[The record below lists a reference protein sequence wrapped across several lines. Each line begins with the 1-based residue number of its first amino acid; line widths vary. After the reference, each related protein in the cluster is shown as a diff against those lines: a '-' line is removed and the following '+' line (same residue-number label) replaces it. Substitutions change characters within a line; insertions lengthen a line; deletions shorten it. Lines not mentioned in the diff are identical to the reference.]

1 MYLRLPHKQ
10 AGASRGLLQFAA
22 AIGLMLPVAL
32 SVGCSGNHVA
42 PTTASTPAPTI
53 TPAPALAITATLPPG
68 TENSAYSGSLTVSG
82 GTAPYI
88 FSVASGQL
96 PSGVLLGNSSGTV
109 TGTPTTSGNFNFN
122 VSVSDAKG
130 ATEEKSLQIAIAT
143 AATNSGGSGSGSG
156 GSNGSTGNSNSGEAS
171 FSSLQHSGGW
181 GQYGQQGP
189 DYVDC
194 SPSPCNGISFWMAQ
208 NVNNPSLSGQASEFD
223 LGGSAPFSDGLWN
236 NHLIGPGSTQGMP
249 DSNGTIVPSLH
260 NFTYDVYFYGD
271 NFGVSQAIEFDINQ
285 FFNGEGFIWG
295 HECRIVSGNEW
306 DVWDNQNQKWV
317 HTGVPCYPNW
327 NAWNH
332 LTIKVQRNSNDEL
345 VYQSITLNGN
355 TANLGWTFPH
365 GSANNWYG
373 VTINYQMDGN
383 SQQDAYNVYL
393 DNLTFSYQ

>member
-42 PTTASTPAPTI
+42 PTAASTPAPTI

-96 PSGVLLGNSSGTV
+96 PSGVLLGDSSGTV

-130 ATEEKSLQIAIAT
+130 ATEEKSLQIAVAT
-143 AATNSGGSGSGSG
+143 AATNSGGSSSGSGGSGSSG

-171 FSSLQHSGGW
+171 FLSLQHSGGW

-208 NVNNPSLSGQASEFD
+208 NVNNPSLRGQASEFD

-260 NFTYDVYFYGD
+260 NFT
-271 NFGVSQAIEFDINQ
+271 
-285 FFNGEGFIWG
+285 
-295 HECRIVSGNEW
+295 
-306 DVWDNQNQKWV
+306 
-317 HTGVPCYPNW
+317 
-327 NAWNH
+327 
-332 LTIKVQRNSNDEL
+332 
-345 VYQSITLNGN
+345 
-355 TANLGWTFPH
+355 
-365 GSANNWYG
+365 
-373 VTINYQMDGN
+373 
-383 SQQDAYNVYL
+383 
-393 DNLTFSYQ
+393 

>member
-1 MYLRLPHKQ
+1 MYLQPLHAQ
-10 AGASRGLLQFAA
+10 AGLSRTLQCAA
-22 AIGLMLPVAL
+22 AICLILPVAL
-32 SVGCSGNHVA
+32 SIGCSGNHVP
-42 PTTASTPAPTI
+42 PTTATTPAPTV
-53 TPAPALAITATLPPG
+53 TPASAISIAANLPQG
-68 TENSAYSGSLTVSG
+68 TVNSAYSGSLTVTG
-82 GTAPYI
+82 GTAPYVY
-88 FSVASGQL
+88 SLASGQL
-96 PSGVLLGNSSGTV
+96 PSGVVLADSAGTV
-109 TGTPTTSGNFNFN
+109 TGTPTASGNFTFD
-122 VSVSDAKG
+122 VSVADASG
-130 ATEEKSLQIAIAT
+130 ATQQKSLQIAIAA
-143 AATNSGGSGSGSG
+143 AATTTGGSSGSG
-156 GSNGSTGNSNSGEAS
+156 GSNGNTGSSNSGEAS
-171 FSSLQHSGGW
+171 FSSLQRSGGW

-208 NVNNPSLSGQASEFD
+208 NVSNPSLSGQASEFD
-223 LGGSAPFSDGLWN
+223 LGGSAPFSDALWN
-236 NHLIGPGSTQGMP
+236 NHLIGPGSTQSMP

-260 NFTYDVYFYGD
+260 NFTYDVYFYGA

-295 HECRIVSGNEW
+295 HECRIASGNEW

-332 LTIKVQRNSNDEL
+332 LTIKVQRNSSDEL
-345 VYQSITLNGN
+345 VYQSITMNGN

-373 VTINYQMDGN
+373 LTINYQMDGN
-383 SQQDAYNVYL
+383 SKQDGYNVYL